1 MDTSALIGGRETERV
16 EFKASLRVDM
26 TTRQVNR
33 ELSKVVAKTLAGFLN
48 ASGGTLLVGVSDDA
62 EVLGIDQD
70 IDSLSRPDLDGFE
83 QAVRT
88 ALGKYLGPEVSPVV
102 AVSFPEVDGTAIARI
117 DCERYAGPVFFRDG
131 DRQQFYVRD
140 GNSTRPLDL
149 RAAHEYIGHHWSSG
163 KASSDDVIREVV
175 AEALDEFRASA
186 AAELQATIADLMP
199 RRVAG
204 NAAPHES
211 VPPWLRVATRRVIDL
226 FIAPLAGSTGWHRL
240 YIVSPWI
247 SDISANASMTLDQI
261 AQRVERDR
269 ATIYVVTRPPIEA
282 WHERAVDR
290 LAATGR
296 ANVAFVP
303 HLHTKLYAAHTN
315 ERAFAMLGSANFT
328 QQSLDSRELGLL
340 VSGVDGG
347 RPLVRMLNQEAAN
360 IYRAPGRRLVHR
372 ATFTR

>member
-1 MDTSALIGGRETERV
+1 M
-16 EFKASLRVDM
+16 
-26 TTRQVNR
+26 
-33 ELSKVVAKTLAGFLN
+33 
-48 ASGGTLLVGVSDDA
+48 
-62 EVLGIDQD
+62 
-70 IDSLSRPDLDGFE
+70 
-83 QAVRT
+83 
-88 ALGKYLGPEVSPVV
+88 
-102 AVSFPEVDGTAIARI
+102 IARI
-117 DCERYAGPVFFRDG
+117 DCERYSGPVFFRDG

-140 GNSTRPLDL
+140 GNTTRPLDL
-149 RAAHEYIGHHWSSG
+149 RAAHEYIGHHWPSAETSTDE
-163 KASSDDVIREVV
+163 AIREAL

-186 AAELQATIADLMP
+186 AAELQATVAQVMAGQ
-199 RRVAG
+199 VAG
-204 NAAPHES
+204 GPLRSES

-226 FIAPLAGSTGWHRL
+226 FIAPLSGSTGWHRL

-261 AQRVERDR
+261 AKRLERDR
-269 ATIYVVTRPPIEA
+269 ATVYVVTRPPEEA

-303 HLHTKLYAAHTN
+303 HLHTRLYAAHTN

-347 RPLVRMLNQEAAN
+347 RPLVRRLNQEAAN